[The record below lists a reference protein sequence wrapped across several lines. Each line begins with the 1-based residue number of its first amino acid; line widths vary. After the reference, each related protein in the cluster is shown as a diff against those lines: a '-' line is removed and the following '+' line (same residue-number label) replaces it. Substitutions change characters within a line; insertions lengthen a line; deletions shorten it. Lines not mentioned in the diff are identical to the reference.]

1 VCRNHHRIHVRERC
15 ELDVGFGENYLDMW
29 PLGSHDWTL
38 DCYMI
43 NLAILLSLLPLVFE
57 G

>member
-1 VCRNHHRIHVRERC
+1 VWERC
-15 ELDVGFGENYLDMW
+15 ELDVGFGESYLDMG

-38 DCYMI
+38 DRYMI
-43 NLAILLSLLPLVFE
+43 NLAIMLFLLPLVFE